1 MGSESS
7 TYRPDEFSRSPGSC
21 RFGPPGGCILMDCR
35 HRTKVRQ
42 IVGASSGVSGKL
54 RCQCS
59 GRDRESVPSIHVR
72 QFGEVVLDILAA
84 IKDSPTFG
92 REEVKRVLGA
102 ASGPG
107 AAEFRRAVEQV
118 SQDAGGNQSLKVRAG
133 VGYFFLGL
141 PAKAVETLEDVKDG
155 FGRYYRAQ
163 ALSTLGRHEEAAEE
177 FDEAVKLGE
186 GKVECTLRKAG
197 EYRKLLK
204 LDEAI
209 TIIKSTGAE
218 GARQAEYSYQM
229 GCVMADQGD
238 TYGAIEYFERA
249 VDMDPHHQRA
259 LFALA
264 LQAARQGNDEE
275 AIQLYERCLSK
286 PPYYQGALL
295 NLGLL
300 YEDKENYSAAQY
312 CFERVLRYDPNNE
325 WALLYLKDIEATSS
339 MYYDE
344 ETQKQQQ
351 KLEHLL
357 NRPVTDFELS
367 VRSRNC
373 LAGMDI
379 RSLGDLTRIT
389 EQELLAGKNFGETSL
404 KEVRELMDLHGL
416 KVGQNIHEKS
426 HDTGSDF
433 RDLSPE
439 EQAVLQTPIGDLN
452 LSVRS
457 RKCMTRLN
465 IMTVG
470 ELCQRTPDELMGAKN
485 FGVTSLNEVRAKLS
499 ELDLRL
505 RND

>member
-1 MGSESS
+1 MV
-7 TYRPDEFSRSPGSC
+7 T
-21 RFGPPGGCILMDCR
+21 
-35 HRTKVRQ
+35 
-42 IVGASSGVSGKL
+42 
-54 RCQCS
+54 
-59 GRDRESVPSIHVR
+59 
-72 QFGEVVLDILAA
+72 LDILSAM
-84 IKDSPTFG
+84 KDSPSFG

-102 ASGPG
+102 ATGPG
-107 AAEFRRAVEQV
+107 AAEFRRVVDEV
-118 SQDAGGNQSLKVRAG
+118 HREAGNNPSLKVRAG
-133 VGYFFLGL
+133 IGYFFLGQ
-141 PAKAVETLEDVKDG
+141 PDKSVEALAGCKDG
-155 FGRYYRAQ
+155 LGRYYRGQ
-163 ALSTLGRHEEAAEE
+163 ALSTLGKHEEAAKE
-177 FDEAVKLGE
+177 FDEAIKLGE
-186 GKVECTLRKAG
+186 NKVECTLRKAG
-197 EYRKLLK
+197 EVRKQLK
-204 LDEAI
+204 LDEAEQ
-209 TIIKSTGAE
+209 IIRSTGSE

-229 GCVMADQGD
+229 GCVMADRGD

-264 LQAARQGNDEE
+264 LQAARQGNDDES
-275 AIQLYERCLSK
+275 IQLYERCLSK

-300 YEDKENYSAAQY
+300 YEDKENYQAAQY

-344 ETQKQQQ
+344 ETLKQQQ

-357 NRPVTDFELS
+357 SRPVTDFELS

-373 LAGMDI
+373 LQGMDI
-379 RSLGDLTRIT
+379 RCLGDLTRIT
-389 EQELLAGKNFGETSL
+389 EPDLLAGKNFGETSL
-404 KEVRELMDLHGL
+404 KEVRELMALHNL
-416 KVGQNIHEKS
+416 KIGMSVNEKAR
-426 HDTGSDF
+426 DAAPDF
-433 RDLSPE
+433 RDLTPE

-465 IMTVG
+465 ITTAG

-485 FGVTSLNEVRAKLS
+485 FGVTSLNEVRAKLA
-499 ELDLRL
+499 ELGMRL

>member
-1 MGSESS
+1 ML
-7 TYRPDEFSRSPGSC
+7 T
-21 RFGPPGGCILMDCR
+21 
-35 HRTKVRQ
+35 
-42 IVGASSGVSGKL
+42 
-54 RCQCS
+54 
-59 GRDRESVPSIHVR
+59 
-72 QFGEVVLDILAA
+72 LDILSAM
-84 IKDSPTFG
+84 KDSPSFG

-102 ASGPG
+102 ATGPG
-107 AAEFRRAVEQV
+107 AAEFRRVVDEVHREA
-118 SQDAGGNQSLKVRAG
+118 SSNPSLKVRAG
-133 VGYFFLGL
+133 IGYFFLGQ
-141 PAKAVETLEDVKDG
+141 PDKSVEALAGCKDG
-155 FGRYYRAQ
+155 LGRYYRGQ
-163 ALSTLGRHEEAAEE
+163 ALSTLGKHEEAAKE
-177 FDEAVKLGE
+177 FDEAIKLGE
-186 GKVECTLRKAG
+186 NKVECTLRKAG
-197 EYRKLLK
+197 EVRKQLK
-204 LDEAI
+204 LDEAEQ
-209 TIIKSTGAE
+209 IIRSTGSE

-229 GCVMADQGD
+229 GCVMADRGD

-300 YEDKENYSAAQY
+300 YEDKENYAAAQY

-344 ETQKQQQ
+344 ETLKQQQ

-357 NRPVTDFELS
+357 SRPVTDFELS

-373 LAGMDI
+373 LQGMDI
-379 RSLGDLTRIT
+379 RCLGDLTRIT
-389 EQELLAGKNFGETSL
+389 EPDLLAGKNFGETSL
-404 KEVRELMDLHGL
+404 KEVRELMALHNL
-416 KVGQNIHEKS
+416 KIGMNVNEKAR
-426 HDTGSDF
+426 DAAPDF

-439 EQAVLQTPIGDLN
+439 EQAVLQTPIADLN

-465 IMTVG
+465 ITTAG

-485 FGVTSLNEVRAKLS
+485 FGVTSLNEVRAKLA
-499 ELDLRL
+499 ELGMRL

>member
-1 MGSESS
+1 MV
-7 TYRPDEFSRSPGSC
+7 T
-21 RFGPPGGCILMDCR
+21 
-35 HRTKVRQ
+35 
-42 IVGASSGVSGKL
+42 
-54 RCQCS
+54 
-59 GRDRESVPSIHVR
+59 
-72 QFGEVVLDILAA
+72 LDILSAM
-84 IKDSPTFG
+84 KDSPSFG

-102 ASGPG
+102 ATGPG
-107 AAEFRRAVEQV
+107 AAEFRRVVDEV
-118 SQDAGGNQSLKVRAG
+118 HREAGNNPSLKVRAG
-133 VGYFFLGL
+133 IGYFFLGQ
-141 PAKAVETLEDVKDG
+141 PDKAVEALAGCKDG
-155 FGRYYRAQ
+155 LGRYYRGQ
-163 ALSTLGRHEEAAEE
+163 ALSTLGKHEEAAKE
-177 FDEAVKLGE
+177 FDEAIKLGE
-186 GKVECTLRKAG
+186 NKVECTLRKAG
-197 EYRKLLK
+197 EVRKQLK
-204 LDEAI
+204 LDEAEQ
-209 TIIKSTGAE
+209 IIRSTGSE

-229 GCVMADQGD
+229 GCVMADRGD

-300 YEDKENYSAAQY
+300 YEDKENYQAAQY

-344 ETQKQQQ
+344 ETLKQQQ

-357 NRPVTDFELS
+357 SRPVTDFELS

-373 LAGMDI
+373 LQGMDI
-379 RSLGDLTRIT
+379 RCLGDLTRIT
-389 EQELLAGKNFGETSL
+389 EPDLLAGKNFGETSL
-404 KEVRELMDLHGL
+404 KEVRELMALHNL
-416 KVGQNIHEKS
+416 KIGMSVNEKAR
-426 HDTGSDF
+426 DAAPDF
-433 RDLSPE
+433 RDLTPE

-465 IMTVG
+465 ITTAG

-485 FGVTSLNEVRAKLS
+485 FGVTSLNEVRAKLA
-499 ELDLRL
+499 ELGMRL
-505 RND
+505 RHD

>member
-1 MGSESS
+1 ML
-7 TYRPDEFSRSPGSC
+7 T
-21 RFGPPGGCILMDCR
+21 
-35 HRTKVRQ
+35 
-42 IVGASSGVSGKL
+42 
-54 RCQCS
+54 
-59 GRDRESVPSIHVR
+59 
-72 QFGEVVLDILAA
+72 LDILSTM
-84 IKDSPTFG
+84 KDSPSFG

-102 ASGPG
+102 ATGPG
-107 AAEFRRAVEQV
+107 AAEFRRVVDEVHREAI
-118 SQDAGGNQSLKVRAG
+118 SNPSLKVRAG
-133 VGYFFLGL
+133 VGYFFLGQ
-141 PAKAVETLEDVKDG
+141 PQKSADALEGCKDG
-155 FGRYYRAQ
+155 MGRYYRGQ
-163 ALSTLGRHEEAAEE
+163 ALSTLGKHEEAAKE
-177 FDEAVKLGE
+177 FDEAIKHGE
-186 GKVECTLRKAG
+186 NKVECTLRKAG
-197 EYRKLLK
+197 EVRKQLK
-204 LDEAI
+204 LDEAEQ
-209 TIIKSTGAE
+209 IIRSTGSE

-229 GCVMADQGD
+229 GCVMADRGD

-275 AIQLYERCLSK
+275 SIQLYERCLSK

-300 YEDKENYSAAQY
+300 YEDKENYQAAQY

-344 ETQKQQQ
+344 ETLKQQQ

-357 NRPVTDFELS
+357 SRPVTDFELS

-373 LAGMDI
+373 LQGMDI
-379 RSLGDLTRIT
+379 RCLGDLTRIN
-389 EQELLAGKNFGETSL
+389 EPDLLAGKNFGETSL
-404 KEVRELMDLHGL
+404 KEVRELMALHNL
-416 KVGQNIHEKS
+416 KIGQAVNEKAR
-426 HDTGSDF
+426 DAAPDF

-439 EQAVLQTPIGDLN
+439 EQATLQTPIADLN

-465 IMTVG
+465 ITTAG

-499 ELDLRL
+499 DLGMRL

>member
-1 MGSESS
+1 MP
-7 TYRPDEFSRSPGSC
+7 T
-21 RFGPPGGCILMDCR
+21 
-35 HRTKVRQ
+35 
-42 IVGASSGVSGKL
+42 
-54 RCQCS
+54 
-59 GRDRESVPSIHVR
+59 
-72 QFGEVVLDILAA
+72 LDIVATL
-84 IKDSPTFG
+84 KDSPSFG
-92 REEVKRVLGA
+92 RDEIKRVLGA

-118 SQDAGGNQSLKVRAG
+118 QHENSPPMKVRAG
-133 VGYFFLGL
+133 IGYFFLGQ
-141 PAKAVETLEDVKDG
+141 ADKAAELLDGCKDG
-155 FGRYYRAQ
+155 TGRYYRGQ
-163 ALSTLGRHEEAAEE
+163 ALSTVGNHADAAKD
-177 FDEAVKLGE
+177 FDEAIKLGE
-186 GKVECTLRKAG
+186 NKVECTLRKAG
-197 EYRKLLK
+197 EIRKLGN
-204 LDEAI
+204 LDEAEQ
-209 TIIKSTGAE
+209 IIRSTGSE

-229 GCVMADQGD
+229 GCVMADRGD

-264 LQAARQGNDEE
+264 LQAARQGNDDE

-286 PPYYQGALL
+286 PPYYLGALL

-300 YEDKENYSAAQY
+300 YEDKENYGAAQY

-325 WALLYLKDIEATSS
+325 WAQLYLKDIEATSS
-339 MYYDE
+339 MFYDE
-344 ETQKQQQ
+344 ETLKQQQ

-357 NRPVTDFELS
+357 SRPVTDFELS

-379 RSLGDLTRIT
+379 KSLGDLTKIT
-389 EQELLAGKNFGETSL
+389 EAELLAGKNFGETSL
-404 KEVRELMDLHGL
+404 KEVRELMALHGL

-426 HDTGSDF
+426 RDAAPDF
-433 RDLSPE
+433 RDLTPE
-439 EQAVLQTPIGDLN
+439 EQAVLQTPVADLN

-465 IMTVG
+465 ITTVG

-499 ELDLRL
+499 EINLRL

>member
-1 MGSESS
+1 MV
-7 TYRPDEFSRSPGSC
+7 T
-21 RFGPPGGCILMDCR
+21 
-35 HRTKVRQ
+35 
-42 IVGASSGVSGKL
+42 
-54 RCQCS
+54 
-59 GRDRESVPSIHVR
+59 
-72 QFGEVVLDILAA
+72 LDILSAM
-84 IKDSPTFG
+84 KDSPSFG

-102 ASGPG
+102 ATGPG
-107 AAEFRRAVEQV
+107 AAEFRRVVDEV
-118 SQDAGGNQSLKVRAG
+118 HREAGNNPSLKVRAG
-133 VGYFFLGL
+133 IGYFFLGQ
-141 PAKAVETLEDVKDG
+141 PDKAVEALAGCKDG
-155 FGRYYRAQ
+155 LGRYYRGQ
-163 ALSTLGRHEEAAEE
+163 ALSTLGKHEEAAKE
-177 FDEAVKLGE
+177 FDEAIKLGE
-186 GKVECTLRKAG
+186 NKVECTLRKAG
-197 EYRKLLK
+197 EVRKQLK
-204 LDEAI
+204 LDEAEQ
-209 TIIKSTGAE
+209 IIRSTGSE

-229 GCVMADQGD
+229 GCVMADRGD

-300 YEDKENYSAAQY
+300 YEDKENYQAAQY

-344 ETQKQQQ
+344 ETLKQQQ

-357 NRPVTDFELS
+357 SRPVTDFELS

-373 LAGMDI
+373 LQGMDI
-379 RSLGDLTRIT
+379 RCLGDLTRIT
-389 EQELLAGKNFGETSL
+389 EPDLLAGKNFGETSL
-404 KEVRELMDLHGL
+404 KEVRELMALHNL
-416 KVGQNIHEKS
+416 KIGMSVNEKAR
-426 HDTGSDF
+426 DAAPDF
-433 RDLSPE
+433 RDLTPE

-465 IMTVG
+465 ITTAG

-485 FGVTSLNEVRAKLS
+485 FGVTSLNEVRAKLA
-499 ELDLRL
+499 ELGMRL

>member
-1 MGSESS
+1 MS
-7 TYRPDEFSRSPGSC
+7 T
-21 RFGPPGGCILMDCR
+21 
-35 HRTKVRQ
+35 
-42 IVGASSGVSGKL
+42 
-54 RCQCS
+54 
-59 GRDRESVPSIHVR
+59 
-72 QFGEVVLDILAA
+72 LDILSAM
-84 IKDSPTFG
+84 KESPSFG

-102 ASGPG
+102 AMGPG
-107 AAEFRRAVEQV
+107 AAEFRRVVEEV
-118 SQDAGGNQSLKVRAG
+118 HRDAGSNPSLKVRAG
-133 VGYFFLGL
+133 IGYFFLGQ
-141 PAKAVETLEDVKDG
+141 PDRAAEVLEGCKDG
-155 FGRYYRAQ
+155 MGRYYRGQ
-163 ALSTLGRHEEAAEE
+163 ALSTLGQHEEAAKD
-177 FDEAVKLGE
+177 FDEAIKLGE
-186 GKVECTLRKAG
+186 NKVECTLRKAG
-197 EYRKLLK
+197 EVRKLLR
-204 LDEAI
+204 LDEAEQ
-209 TIIKSTGAE
+209 IIRSTGSE

-229 GCVMADQGD
+229 GCVMADRGD

-264 LQAARQGNDEE
+264 LQASRQGNDDE

-300 YEDKENYSAAQY
+300 YEDKENYGAAQY

-344 ETQKQQQ
+344 ETLKQQQ

-357 NRPVTDFELS
+357 SRPVTDFELS

-379 RSLGDLTRIT
+379 RSLGDLTKIN
-389 EQELLAGKNFGETSL
+389 EPDLLAGKNFGETSL
-404 KEVRELMDLHGL
+404 KEVRELMALHNL
-416 KVGQNIHEKS
+416 KIGQNITEKS
-426 HDTGSDF
+426 RDASPDF

-439 EQAVLQTPIGDLN
+439 EQAVQQTPIGDLN

-465 IMTVG
+465 ITTAG
-470 ELCQRTPDELMGAKN
+470 ELCSRTPDELMGAKN
-485 FGVTSLNEVRAKLS
+485 FGVTSLNEVRAKLT
-499 ELDLRL
+499 ELGLRL

>member
-1 MGSESS
+1 M
-7 TYRPDEFSRSPGSC
+7 
-21 RFGPPGGCILMDCR
+21 
-35 HRTKVRQ
+35 
-42 IVGASSGVSGKL
+42 
-54 RCQCS
+54 
-59 GRDRESVPSIHVR
+59 
-72 QFGEVVLDILAA
+72 
-84 IKDSPTFG
+84 KDSPTFG

-102 ASGPG
+102 SMGPG
-107 AAEFRRAVEQV
+107 AAEFRRVVDQV
-118 SQDAGGNQSLKVRAG
+118 HHEAGSNPSLKVRAG
-133 VGYFFLGL
+133 IGYFFLGQ
-141 PAKAVETLEDVKDG
+141 PDKAVEALEGCKDG
-155 FGRYYRAQ
+155 LGRYYRGQ
-163 ALSTLGRHEEAAEE
+163 ALSTLGLHDEAAHE
-177 FDEAVKLGE
+177 FDEAIKLGE
-186 GKVECTLRKAG
+186 NKVECTLRKAG
-197 EYRKLLK
+197 ELRKQLK
-204 LDEAI
+204 LDEAVQV
-209 TIIKSTGAE
+209 IKSTGPE

-264 LQAARQGNDEE
+264 LQASRQGNDDES
-275 AIQLYERCLSK
+275 IQLYERCLSK

-300 YEDKENYSAAQY
+300 YEDKENYGAAQY

-344 ETQKQQQ
+344 ETLKQQQ

-373 LAGMDI
+373 LQGMDI
-379 RSLGDLTRIT
+379 RCLGDLTRIT
-389 EQELLAGKNFGETSL
+389 EPDLLAGKNFGETSL
-404 KEVRELMDLHGL
+404 KEVRELMDLHNL
-416 KVGQNIHEKS
+416 KIGMSVTEKARDAS
-426 HDTGSDF
+426 PDF

-439 EQAVLQTPIGDLN
+439 EQAVQQTPIGDLN

-465 IMTVG
+465 ITTAG

-499 ELDLRL
+499 ELGMRL

>member
-1 MGSESS
+1 M
-7 TYRPDEFSRSPGSC
+7 
-21 RFGPPGGCILMDCR
+21 
-35 HRTKVRQ
+35 
-42 IVGASSGVSGKL
+42 
-54 RCQCS
+54 
-59 GRDRESVPSIHVR
+59 
-72 QFGEVVLDILAA
+72 DILAA
-84 IKDSPTFG
+84 MKDSPTFG

-102 ASGPG
+102 ATGSG
-107 AAEFRRAVEQV
+107 AAEFRRVVDELQRD
-118 SQDAGGNQSLKVRAG
+118 SSSNPGLKVRAG
-133 VGYFFLGL
+133 IGYFYLGQ
-141 PAKAVETLEDVKDG
+141 PDKAAEALEGCKDG
-155 FGRYYRAQ
+155 HGRYIRGQ
-163 ALSTLGRHEEAAEE
+163 ALSTLGEHDAAAAE
-177 FDEAVKLGE
+177 FDEAIKLGE
-186 GKVECTLRKAG
+186 NKVECTLRKAG
-197 EYRKLLK
+197 EVRKQLK
-204 LDEAI
+204 LDEAEQ
-209 TIIKSTGAE
+209 IIRSTGAE

-229 GCVMADQGD
+229 GCVMADRGD

-264 LQAARQGNDEE
+264 LQAARQGNDDE

-286 PPYYQGALL
+286 PPYYLGALL

-300 YEDKENYSAAQY
+300 YEDKENYGAAQY

-344 ETQKQQQ
+344 ETLKQQQ

-357 NRPVTDFELS
+357 SRPVTDFELS

-379 RSLGDLTRIT
+379 RTLGDLTRIT
-389 EQELLAGKNFGETSL
+389 EPELLAGKNFGETSL
-404 KEVRELMDLHGL
+404 KEVRELMALHGL
-416 KVGQNIHEKS
+416 KIGQNINEKA
-426 HDTGSDF
+426 HDAGGAGASDF

-439 EQAVLQTPIGDLN
+439 EQAVLQTPIADLN

-465 IMTVG
+465 ITTAG

-499 ELDLRL
+499 ELGLRL